1 MAFIKDIR
9 IEVNRKLDGK
19 GRLALPGDL
28 REAAGFKPAES
39 VRIRLA
45 EVDGKTAFI
54 ITSREQLTRLIGKE
68 DSYEQTDQRKSS
80 L

>member
-1 MAFIKDIR
+1 MMELIKDIR

-39 VRIRLA
+39 VSIRLA

-54 ITSREQLTRLIGKE
+54 ITSREQIAKLTRREGGRL
-68 DSYEQTDQRKSS
+68 
-80 L
+80 